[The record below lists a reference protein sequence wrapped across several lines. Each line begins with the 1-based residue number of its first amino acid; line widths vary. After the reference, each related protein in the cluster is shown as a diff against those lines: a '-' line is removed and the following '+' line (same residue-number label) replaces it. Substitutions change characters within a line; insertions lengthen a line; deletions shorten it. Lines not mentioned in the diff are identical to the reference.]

1 MFDSDLLIEKYRPK
15 TIDEYVFT
23 DDTFKKTV
31 NSWIDN
37 SDSKTIPIPNML
49 LSGKPGSGKTSL
61 AKLIVRL
68 VNVEDYDVLF
78 INASKENNVEMVRE
92 KISNFCSTMPL
103 GNFKVIILDESDY
116 ITPTGQS
123 ILRGEIERVSNSV
136 RFILTCNYRN
146 KIIPA
151 LLSRLQVFNFSSL
164 DMNTYVNRIV
174 SILDSEKISYK
185 EDDIINVINVSYP
198 DLRKTINLIDQHV
211 IDKKLNPLTDKE
223 DVVDEKYAS
232 FVKMFKSGDLN
243 KARKFLVES
252 ISNDEYVDVYRYFYE
267 NVEIFNDKEE
277 IVMRNIVI
285 IAKYLTNH
293 SLVADP
299 EINLSACIVE
309 LLK

>member
-232 FVKMFKSGDLN
+232 FVKMFKNGELN

-267 NVEIFNDKEE
+267 NVEIFSDKEE
-277 IVMRNIVI
+277 IMMRNIVI